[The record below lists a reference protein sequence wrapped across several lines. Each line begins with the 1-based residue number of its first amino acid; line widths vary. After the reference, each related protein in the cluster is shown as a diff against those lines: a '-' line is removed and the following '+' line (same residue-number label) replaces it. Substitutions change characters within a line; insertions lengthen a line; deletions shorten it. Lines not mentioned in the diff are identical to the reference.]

1 MGGKKGGPKKILPPL
16 KGWTPRTA
24 TPRPEPRREITE
36 DEIDVYKSN
45 IQQIRRDCKGTLITL
60 LL

>member
-1 MGGKKGGPKKILPPL
+1 MGGKKKEPKKKLPPL
-16 KGWTPRTA
+16 KGRKPRPA
-24 TPRPEPRREITE
+24 TPRPEPRREITD

-45 IQQIRRDCKGTLITL
+45 IQQIRRDCKGTFITL